1 MGILDS
7 SVTTGPMG
15 EETGDRDRYYHWSL
29 EIAWLPHRCK
39 LTNKLLWLKLAWRGS
54 RRLGSGDTAVTTVR
68 WHCAEEHMI
77 WLLKR

>member
-1 MGILDS
+1 MGILDR
-7 SVTTGPMG
+7 SVATGPMV
-15 EETGDRDRYYHWSL
+15 RYRRGRHYHWSL

-39 LTNKLLWLKLAWRGS
+39 LTNKLLWLKLAWRGGW
-54 RRLGSGDTAVTTVR
+54 RIGGGDTAMTTVR